1 MNGQMVCSECGEPA
15 RESTPSDWI
24 GAWGTPPGWAHED
37 GSSLCPIMG
46 GNGYKPCQPEAL
58 R

>member
-15 RESTPSDWI
+15 QESTPADWI
-24 GAWGTPPGWAHED
+24 GAWGVPPGWSHLD
-37 GSSLCPIMG
+37 GSSLCPVMG
-46 GNGYKPCQPEAL
+46 GSGYEPCQPEAL